1 MRRISMVIGFMAAV
15 AGAWELHHLRAEV
28 AACAP
33 PSAGFGVTPS
43 CLNQVGKEY
52 LSFGVLM
59 GGLFVLAL
67 ALLLMR
73 RERLSKKA
81 PVHAERDLI
90 GTPGGIPLVRRQA
103 ELLHRSE
110 GGGSVKRSSP
120 PRTSDDRT
128 KPGAPLIDTP
138 IDPPGPGDRK

>member
-15 AGAWELHHLRAEV
+15 AGAWTLHHIRTEV

-52 LSFGVLM
+52 ISFGVLL
-59 GGLFVLAL
+59 GGLFVLAFS
-67 ALLLMR
+67 LLLMR

-110 GGGSVKRSSP
+110 GGGSAKRSSP
-120 PRTSDDRT
+120 PRKPYDRTRPGTPLHDAPVDPLVPDDR
-128 KPGAPLIDTP
+128 
-138 IDPPGPGDRK
+138 